1 MMKDRKAI
9 DLFNM
14 HGCVVKDERGI
25 PLATLLED
33 GEKLIVK
40 KTAAC
45 SIGDYLSI
53 LSYLNDLGFE
63 AK

>member
-1 MMKDRKAI
+1 
-9 DLFNM
+9 M

>member
-1 MMKDRKAI
+1 MKDRKAI

-33 GEKLIVK
+33 GEKLIVT
-40 KTAAC
+40 KTAPC
-45 SIGDYLSI
+45 NIGDYLSI
-53 LSYLNDLGFE
+53 LSYLKDLGFE

>member
-9 DLFNM
+9 DLLNM
-14 HGCVVKDERGI
+14 HGCVVKDERGT

-33 GEKLIVK
+33 SGKLVVK

-53 LSYLNDLGFE
+53 LSYLGDLGFE
-63 AK
+63 AE

>member
-25 PLATLLED
+25 KLATLLED

-53 LSYLNDLGFE
+53 LSYLKDLGFE

>member
-14 HGCVVKDERGI
+14 HGCIVKDERGI
-25 PLATLLED
+25 QLATLLED

-53 LSYLNDLGFE
+53 LSYLKDLGFE

>member
-14 HGCVVKDERGI
+14 HGCIVKDERGI

-33 GEKLIVK
+33 GERLIVK

-53 LSYLNDLGFE
+53 LSYLKDLGFE

>member
-14 HGCVVKDERGI
+14 HGCIVKDERGI

-33 GEKLIVK
+33 GERLVVK

-53 LSYLNDLGFE
+53 LSYLRDLGFE